1 MGSEELYMDM
11 EPSEKS
17 TTISGGVP
25 HGADEELYMD
35 MAHEGNEATE
45 ELYTEGAGESPSNL
59 YNINGAR
66 SVLFPSAIFILFT
79 LLNVTTST

>member
-59 YNINGAR
+59 YISMEQG
-66 SVLFPSAIFILFT
+66 LFCFHLPYSYYLPC
-79 LLNVTTST
+79 